1 VSETLRFKVIHDV
14 VCIIFSAKG
23 CNSTTYIIDFEGQ
36 FSELK
41 SIISKEVFINMWK
54 QILGKVKAALLS
66 HWSELVWFVIG
77 AALGVFVLA
86 GWVA

>member
-1 VSETLRFKVIHDV
+1 ML
-14 VCIIFSAKG
+14 CIIFSAKQG
-23 CNSTTYIIDFEGQ
+23 NFPTYIIDFGGQ
-36 FSELK
+36 FSEPK
-41 SIISKEVFINMWK
+41 SIISQEVFINMWK
-54 QILGKVKAALLS
+54 QILDKIKAALLS